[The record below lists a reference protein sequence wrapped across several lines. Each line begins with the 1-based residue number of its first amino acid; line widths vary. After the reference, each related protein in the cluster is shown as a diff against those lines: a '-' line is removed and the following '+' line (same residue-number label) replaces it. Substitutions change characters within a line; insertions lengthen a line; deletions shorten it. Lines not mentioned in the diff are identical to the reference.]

1 MPREGLTL
9 RCEKC
14 KMENYITKKNKK
26 LHPDKMEV
34 QKYCSKCNAHTTHKE
49 KKYFF
54 ISIKAININ
63 KDLTWLEKN

>member
-26 LHPDKMEV
+26 THVKKLEIK
-34 QKYCSKCNAHTTHKE
+34 KYCPKCNNHIKHKE
-49 KKYFF
+49 KK
-54 ISIKAININ
+54 
-63 KDLTWLEKN
+63 

>member
-14 KMENYITKKNKK
+14 KMENYITKKKKK

-34 QKYCSKCNAHTTHKE
+34 TKYCAKCNAHTTHKE
-49 KKYFF
+49 KK
-54 ISIKAININ
+54 
-63 KDLTWLEKN
+63 